1 MLAHVQASPVTTR
14 SLAEALAD
22 LWRRVVSTGEDR
34 TFQLVDELGLTFTQV
49 KTLHNLRTCEQPLSV
64 GELSERLGL
73 SLPATSRTVDGLA
86 RKGWLE
92 RREDEHDR
100 RMKRVTLT
108 AEGERIAGA
117 IADARMQGLEAFAA
131 SLTDEQRARLAA
143 ALEDI

>member
-1 MLAHVQASPVTTR
+1 VQASAVTPR
-14 SLAEALAD
+14 ELAEALAQ
-22 LWRRVVSTGEDR
+22 LWKRVVERGENAA
-34 TFQLVDELGLTFTQV
+34 FALIAELGLSFTQV
-49 KTLHNLRTCEQPLSV
+49 KTLHALRTSAAPLSV
-64 GELSERLGL
+64 GELAEQLGI
-73 SLPATSRTVDGLA
+73 SPPTTSRTVECLL

-108 AEGERIAGA
+108 DEGERIAGA

-143 ALEDI
+143 ALEEI